1 MTTKESLHR
10 LIDHLPERELEA
22 IHRFAGHVRFSSE
35 HPAMRAI
42 LSAPLDDEP
51 ETPEEAEAVREGLA
65 DLAAGRVIPD
75 ADLAL

>member
-10 LIDHLPERELEA
+10 LIDQLPERELEA
-22 IHRFAGHVRFSSE
+22 IHRFAGCVRFSSE
-35 HPAMRAI
+35 HPAVRAI

-51 ETPEEAEAVREGLA
+51 ETPEEAEAVREGLD
-65 DLAAGRVIPD
+65 DLAAGRVIRD